1 MLRRRA
7 GVQPGAQSIEKKE
20 APRHSSGIKKRKISM
35 EVLDTVGRSYFVRFC
50 ALLLVVAAGIVSGLR
65 FSLVVVSLIVAVV
78 FAFYHWK
85 KVAFECILLGELLLY
100 SLGVFDWYNV
110 VDDNLI
116 LGAIPI
122 QEIHADELQRMNLS
136 LVVSVVEPFELEAV
150 TLGGRPITGEFWK
163 KIGVDHRILPSPD
176 FLPPHI
182 DVLADGAKLLDEYL
196 REGKRVYVHCKSGR
210 GRSAS
215 VIMAYFCRYRYVGM
229 DLPTIHSKLQARRK
243 AVFKFNSPQ
252 IRQMEAFVQ
261 SFRPKF

>member
-1 MLRRRA
+1 M
-7 GVQPGAQSIEKKE
+7 QPGAQTVDSRD
-20 APRHSSGIKKRKISM
+20 AARHSSGTKKRKISV
-35 EVLDTVGRSYFVRFC
+35 EVLDTVGRSYFVRLFV
-50 ALLLVVAAGIVSGLR
+50 LLLVVTAGIVSGLR
-65 FSLVVVSLIVAVV
+65 ISLVAVSFAVAT
-78 FAFYHWK
+78 AFVCYYWK
-85 KVAFECILLGELLLY
+85 KVAFESVLLLELVLF
-100 SLGVFDWYNV
+100 SLGLFDWYNV

-150 TLGGRPITGEFWK
+150 TLGGRPISSEFWK

-176 FLPPHI
+176 FAPPHI
-182 DVLADGAKLLDEYL
+182 DVLANGAKLLDEYL

-215 VIMAYFCRYRYVGM
+215 VVMAYFCRYRYVGM

-243 AVFKFNSPQ
+243 AVFNFNSPQ

-261 SFRPKF
+261 SSRPKL